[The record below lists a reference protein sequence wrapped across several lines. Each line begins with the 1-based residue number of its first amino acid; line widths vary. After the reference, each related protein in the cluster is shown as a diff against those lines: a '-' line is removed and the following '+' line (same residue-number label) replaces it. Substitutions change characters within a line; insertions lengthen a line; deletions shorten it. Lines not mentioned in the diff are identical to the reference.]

1 MSTRPPTC
9 RVCAACSRPPI
20 SAACS
25 VCRSLASNWPAP
37 LPKSRRR
44 WPTDCRTPIQP
55 ASLLC
60 GAGFIFGVTM
70 TSPQHPIAASLPG
83 SDTGKV
89 VSARNAVRLIRDGD
103 TVATGGFV
111 GIGFAENIAVAL
123 EQRFLES
130 READLGGAG
139 SPRDLTL
146 VYAAG
151 QGDGKERGLNHLGHD
166 GLVARVIG
174 GHWGL
179 VPKLQELAVAN
190 RIEAYNLP
198 QGVITHLF
206 RDIAAGKPGTITR
219 VGLGTFVD
227 PRFGGGKL
235 NERTSAELVRLME
248 IDGEEYLFYKAF
260 PIHVGIIRGTTA
272 DPDGNITMEKEA
284 LTLEAQAI
292 AMAARNSGGIVIAQV
307 ERVAERGTLN
317 PRQVKIP
324 GILVDCVVVAEKPE
338 YHMQTFIEPYSP
350 AFSGEI
356 KVPMSA
362 IAPMAMSERKI
373 IARRAAMELR
383 ANAVVNLGIG
393 MPEGVANVAAEE
405 HIIDLLT
412 LTAEPGVIGGV
423 PAGGLNFGAATNTQA
438 IIDQPSQFDF
448 YDGGGLDIAFLGL
461 AQADRLGNLNVSK
474 FGPRLAG
481 SGGFID
487 ISQNAKKVVFVGTFT
502 AGNLDVAVADGALRI
517 LEDGRAMKFVDAV
530 EHRTFSGPEA
540 ARRGMEVIYITERC
554 VFRLTAEGLRLT
566 EIAPGVDLQRDIL
579 DRMAFRP
586 LIDGE
591 PALMDAR
598 IFRDEAMGIRPA
610 LLEVPMADRLSYDAA
625 QNLFFL
631 HFSGLSVQSRDDIVR
646 IQAGVEAALAP
657 VGHKVNAIVNYD
669 RFAIAPELVD
679 DYIAMV
685 TEVVA
690 RHYHAVTRYTASTFL
705 RMKLGEALARRQQA
719 PHCYD

>member
-1 MSTRPPTC
+1 MSL
-9 RVCAACSRPPI
+9 S
-20 SAACS
+20 S
-25 VCRSLASNWPAP
+25 
-37 LPKSRRR
+37 
-44 WPTDCRTPIQP
+44 
-55 ASLLC
+55 
-60 GAGFIFGVTM
+60 
-70 TSPQHPIAASLPG
+70 HPMAASLSA

-89 VSARNAVRLIRDGD
+89 VSARDAVRLIKDGD

-111 GIGFAENIAVAL
+111 GIGFPENIAVAL
-123 EQRFLES
+123 EARFLETQS
-130 READLGGAG
+130 ADIHGLG
-139 SPRDLTL
+139 SPRGLTL

-151 QGDGKERGLNHLGHD
+151 QGDGKNRGLNHLGHD

-179 VPKLQELAVAN
+179 VPKLQQLAVAN

-198 QGVITHLF
+198 QGVISHLF
-206 RDIAAGKPGTITR
+206 RDIAAGKPGTISR

-235 NERTSAELVRLME
+235 NAMTTRDLVRVME

-260 PIHVGIIRGTTA
+260 PINVGIIRGTTA

-284 LTLEAQAI
+284 LTLEALAI
-292 AMAARNSGGIVIAQV
+292 ATAAHNSGGIVIAQV
-307 ERVAERGTLN
+307 ERIAERGTLS

-324 GILVDCVVVAEKPE
+324 GVLVDCVVVAEKPE
-338 YHMQTFIEPYSP
+338 YHMQTFIEQYSA
-350 AFSGEI
+350 AFAGEI

-362 IAPMAMSERKI
+362 IAPMPMSERKI
-373 IARRAAMELR
+373 IARRAAMELS

-393 MPEGVANVAAEE
+393 MPEGVANVATEE

-461 AQADRLGNLNVSK
+461 AQADRQGNLNVSK

-481 SGGFID
+481 AGGFIN

-502 AGNLDVAVADGALRI
+502 AGNLEVAVDAGKLRI
-517 LEDGRAMKFVDAV
+517 LEDGSAVKFVDEV
-530 EHRTFSGPEA
+530 EHRTFSGPQA
-540 ARRGMEVIYITERC
+540 AKWGKTVLYITERC
-554 VFRLTAEGLRLT
+554 VFELTADGLVLS

-579 DRMAFRP
+579 DRMEFAP
-586 LIDGE
+586 LM
-591 PALMDAR
+591 PTPPRLMDAR
-598 IFRDEAMGIRPA
+598 IFNDAPMGIRHE
-610 LLEVPMADRLSYDAA
+610 LLDRPLAERLSYNAEH
-625 QNLFFL
+625 NLFFVD
-631 HFSGLSVQSRDDIVR
+631 FAGLSVRKAGDIAE
-646 IQAGVEAALAP
+646 IDAAVEAALAGI
-657 VGHKVNAIVNYD
+657 GHKVNAIVNYD
-669 RFAIAPELVD
+669 RFSIAPELVD

-685 TEVVA
+685 KALMA
-690 RHYHAVTRYTASTFL
+690 RRYHDVTRYTSSTFL
-705 RMKLGEALARRQQA
+705 RVKLGEALAKQEIA
-719 PHCYD
+719 PKIFDSIDAAAGNLQDN

>member
-1 MSTRPPTC
+1 MPAP
-9 RVCAACSRPPI
+9 AHP
-20 SAACS
+20 
-25 VCRSLASNWPAP
+25 LAS
-37 LPKSRRR
+37 
-44 WPTDCRTPIQP
+44 
-55 ASLLC
+55 SLR
-60 GAGFIFGVTM
+60 
-70 TSPQHPIAASLPG
+70 AA
-83 SDTGKV
+83 DTGKV
-89 VSARNAVRLIRDGD
+89 VSARDAVRLIRDGD

-123 EQRFLES
+123 EQRFLEAQA
-130 READLGGAG
+130 ADVHGQG
-139 SPRDLTL
+139 SPRNLTL

-151 QGDGKERGLNHLGHD
+151 QGDGKERGLNHLGHE
-166 GLVARVIG
+166 GLVGKVIG

-179 VPKLQELAVAN
+179 VPKLQQLAVGN

-206 RDIAAGKPGTITR
+206 RDIAAGKPGTISR

-227 PRFGGGKL
+227 PDFGGGKL
-235 NERTSAELVRLME
+235 NEKTTVDIVRHLP
-248 IDGEEYLFYKAF
+248 IDGEDYLVYKAF

-272 DPDGNITMEKEA
+272 DPDGNVTMEKEA

-292 AMAARNSGGIVIAQV
+292 AMAAKNSGGMVIVQV
-307 ERVAERGTLN
+307 ERIAERGTLN

-350 AFSGEI
+350 AFAGEI

-362 IAPMAMSERKI
+362 IPPMAMSERKI

-393 MPEGVANVAAEE
+393 MPEGVANVATEE
-405 HIIDLLT
+405 HILDLLT

-448 YDGGGLDIAFLGL
+448 YQGGGLDIAFLGL
-461 AQADRLGNLNVSK
+461 AQADRQGNLNVSK

-502 AGNLDVAVADGALRI
+502 AGNLDIAVNAGKLAI
-517 LEDGRAMKFVDAV
+517 LEDGPAMKFVEEV

-540 ARRGMEVIYITERC
+540 ARRGKEVLYITERC
-554 VFRLTAEGLRLT
+554 VFRLGAEGLELC

-579 DRMAFRP
+579 DKMAFRP
-586 LIDGE
+586 LM
-591 PALMDAR
+591 PQPPVLMDER
-598 IFRDEAMGIRPA
+598 IFADAPMGIRPQ
-610 LLEVPMADRLSYDAA
+610 LLDKPLAERLSYDAA

-631 HFSGLSVQSRDDIVR
+631 DFSGLAVRSSEDIAR
-646 IQAGVEAALAP
+646 IEAAVEGLLQP
-657 VGHKVNAIVNYD
+657 IGHKVRAVVNYD
-669 RFAIAPELVD
+669 RFNITPELID
-679 DYIAMV
+679 AYIAMV
-685 TEVVA
+685 KRVVEA
-690 RHYHAVTRYTASTFL
+690 HYHEVTRYTASSFL
-705 RMKLGEALARRQQA
+705 RLKLGEALARGQLPVQLYGSAQA
-719 PHCYD
+719 AQAALAN